1 MNIHWEDQCFLR
13 VRPTPLGTALSC
25 TSLLQAAPLR
35 KQGETGAPSTGGGE
49 QRPHPGA
56 EAENAD
62 AVSQGHQIKAKEE
75 GESCKG
81 SEDHSGSRGSSVS
94 MSALLPNVK

>member
-1 MNIHWEDQCFLR
+1 MNIHWEDRCFLW
-13 VRPTPLGTALSC
+13 VTPAPPGTALTC

-35 KQGETGAPSTGGGE
+35 KQGETGAPSTGRGK

-56 EAENAD
+56 EVENAD
-62 AVSQGHQIKAKEE
+62 AVSQGHQIKPKEE
-75 GESCKG
+75 GEGCKG

-94 MSALLPNVK
+94 ISALPPNVQ